1 MVKIDKNNGYLK
13 KIRLEK
19 DKIESLENF
28 PFNLP
33 AVKNLDELAFHPK
46 VTYLIGEN
54 GSGKSTLL
62 EAIASKLNINA
73 EGGSRNFNFTTRD
86 SLSDLD
92 KYLILSKYP
101 KHFKDVYFLRA
112 ESYFNVA
119 TEIERLDKEPDSVP
133 IITYSGSVPIITYYG
148 GKSLH
153 EQSHGESFLA
163 FCRVW
168 LLELKR

>member
-92 KYLILSKYP
+92 KYLTLP
-101 KHFKDVYFLRA
+101 KTIRRVTVRA
-112 ESYFNVA
+112 EICPHS
-119 TEIERLDKEPDSVP
+119 K
-133 IITYSGSVPIITYYG
+133 
-148 GKSLH
+148 
-153 EQSHGESFLA
+153 
-163 FCRVW
+163 
-168 LLELKR
+168 